1 MQTETGKHDDQI
13 LCKRKA
19 PTPPPSHP
27 PKERKGKERK
37 NKRPTENN
45 EERGLMTTVDQSEY
59 ETTEKK
65 AIKSCHVAGTS
76 TVQNFCSVHRD

>member
-27 PKERKGKERK
+27 PKERKGKEEQK
-37 NKRPTENN
+37 
-45 EERGLMTTVDQSEY
+45 DQQK
-59 ETTEKK
+59 T
-65 AIKSCHVAGTS
+65 IKSEAL
-76 TVQNFCSVHRD
+76 

>member
-13 LCKRKA
+13 MCKRRV
-19 PTPPPSHP
+19 PTSPLSHP

-45 EERGLMTTVDQSEY
+45 KERGLMTTMDQSEY
-59 ETTEKK
+59 ETTEKRQSR
-65 AIKSCHVAGTS
+65 AAMW
-76 TVQNFCSVHRD
+76 

>member
-1 MQTETGKHDDQI
+1 MQTETGEHDDQI

-37 NKRPTENN
+37 GKTK
-45 EERGLMTTVDQSEY
+45 DQQK
-59 ETTEKK
+59 T
-65 AIKSCHVAGTS
+65 IKSEAL
-76 TVQNFCSVHRD
+76 